1 MTNFPLLEGHVAL
14 VTGAGQGNGR
24 AIARGLATAGA
35 YVIATDINAD
45 NAAATAQ
52 AICEAGGQAHSHQLD
67 ITDAAACTALAAE
80 IQKDKGRLDVLVN
93 NAGILIRGGLEGPE
107 AAAQARQVMKVNYEG
122 TLNVTL
128 AFLPAL
134 RTSRGAIVNVASV
147 AAFAG
152 WPNAV
157 GYAPSKGAIKQLTQS
172 LAAEVGK
179 DGVRVNAIAPGVIAT
194 DMSASTRAD
203 PSKLDRFLS
212 RIPMGRVGEPD
223 ELVGAVLFLASSMSS
238 YVTGITVP
246 VDGGFLA
253 A

>member
-1 MTNFPLLEGHVAL
+1 MTNSSLFDGKVAL

-24 AIARGLATAGA
+24 AIACGLAKAGA
-35 YVIATDINAD
+35 RVVVTDINLPCAE
-45 NAAATAQ
+45 ATAL
-52 AICEAGGQAHSHQLD
+52 AIQESGGQATSRHLD
-67 ITDAAACTALAAE
+67 ITDAAACAALAAE
-80 IQKDKGRLDVLVN
+80 IVKNWQRLDVLVN
-93 NAGILIRGGLEGPE
+93 NAGILVRGKLENPD
-107 AAAQARQVMKVNYEG
+107 AAESARSVMRVNYEG

-128 AFLPAL
+128 ASLPAL
-134 RTSRGAIVNVASV
+134 RTSRGAIVNVASI

-152 WPNAV
+152 WPNAA

-172 LAAEVGK
+172 LAAEVAK

-194 DMSASTRAD
+194 EMSASTRAD
-203 PSKLDRFLS
+203 PSKLETFLS
-212 RIPMGRVGEPD
+212 RIPMGRVGQPED
-223 ELVGAVLFLASSMSS
+223 LVGAVLFLASSMST

>member
-1 MTNFPLLEGHVAL
+1 MTSLPILEGLVAL

-24 AIARGLATAGA
+24 AIACGLAAAGA

-52 AICEAGGQAHSHQLD
+52 AICEAGGQARSSRLD
-67 ITDAAACTALAAE
+67 ITDAAASKALAL
-80 IQKDKGRLDVLVN
+80 QVQNDKGNLDVLVN
-93 NAGILIRGGLEGPE
+93 NAGILIRGGHEGPD
-107 AAAQARQVMKVNYEG
+107 AAGHALQVMKVNYEG
-122 TLNVTL
+122 TLNVTQ

-134 RTSRGAIVNVASV
+134 RISRGAIVNVASV

-152 WPNAV
+152 WPHAV

-172 LAAEVGK
+172 LAAELGK

-203 PSKLDRFLS
+203 SSKLDRILS

-223 ELVGAVLFLASSMSS
+223 ELVGAVLFLSSSLS
-238 YVTGITVP
+238 TYVTGITLP

>member
-1 MTNFPLLEGHVAL
+1 MNHFPILEGQVAL

-24 AIARGLATAGA
+24 AIARGLAMAGA

-45 NAAATAQ
+45 NAVATAQ
-52 AICEAGGQAHSHQLD
+52 AIRDAGGQAEGHHLD
-67 ITDAAACTALAAE
+67 ITDAVECSALASKVLKE
-80 IQKDKGRLDVLVN
+80 KGRLEVLVN
-93 NAGILIRGGLEGPE
+93 NAGILIRGGLEGPD

-122 TLNVTL
+122 TLNVTQ

-134 RTSRGAIVNVASV
+134 RASRGAIVNVTSV

-172 LAAEVGK
+172 LAVELGK

-203 PSKLDRFLS
+203 QSKIDRFLS

-223 ELVGAVLFLASSMSS
+223 ELVGAVLFLSSSLS
-238 YVTGITVP
+238 TYVTGITVP

>member
-1 MTNFPLLEGHVAL
+1 MTHFPILEGKLAL

-24 AIARGLATAGA
+24 AIAHGLAKAGA
-35 YVIATDINAD
+35 YVIAIDINAD
-45 NAAATAQ
+45 NAAATAH
-52 AICEAGGQAHSHQLD
+52 AIRNAGGQAQSHHLD
-67 ITDAAACTALAAE
+67 ITDAAECSVLASQVHKENGPLE
-80 IQKDKGRLDVLVN
+80 ILIN
-93 NAGILIRGGLEGPE
+93 NAGILIRGRLEGHD
-107 AAAQARQVMKVNYEG
+107 AAAHARQVMKVNYEG
-122 TLNVTL
+122 TLNVTQ

-152 WPNAV
+152 WPHAV
-157 GYAPSKGAIKQLTQS
+157 GYAPSKGAIKQLTQT

-179 DGVRVNAIAPGVIAT
+179 DGVRVNAIAPGIIAT
-194 DMSASTRAD
+194 EMSASSRAD
-203 PSKLDRFLS
+203 QSTLDRFLS

-223 ELVGAVLFLASSMSS
+223 ELIGAVLFLSSSLSS
-238 YVTGITVP
+238 FVTGITVP

>member
-1 MTNFPLLEGHVAL
+1 MIHFSILEGRVAL

-24 AIARGLATAGA
+24 AIARGLARAGA
-35 YVIATDINAD
+35 HVIATDINAD
-45 NAAATAQ
+45 NAATTAQ
-52 AICEAGGQAHSHQLD
+52 SIRDEGGQAESHHLD
-67 ITDAAACTALAAE
+67 ITDAAGCAALASAL
-80 IQKDKGRLDVLVN
+80 DKSTGHLDVLVN
-93 NAGILIRGGLEGPE
+93 NAGILIRGALEGPD
-107 AAAQARQVMKVNYEG
+107 AAAHARQVMKVNYEG
-122 TLNVTL
+122 TLNVTQ

-134 RTSRGAIVNVASV
+134 RASRGAIVNVASV

-152 WPNAV
+152 WPHAV

-172 LAAEVGK
+172 LAAEIAK

-203 PSKLDRFLS
+203 TAKLERFLT

-223 ELVGAVLFLASSMSS
+223 ELVGAVLFLASSLST

-246 VDGGFLA
+246 VDGGYLA

>member
-1 MTNFPLLEGHVAL
+1 MTYFPILKGCVAL

-24 AIARGLATAGA
+24 AIARGLARAGA
-35 YVIATDINAD
+35 HVIATDINAD
-45 NAAATAQ
+45 NAATTAQ
-52 AICEAGGQAHSHQLD
+52 SIRDEGGLAESHFLD
-67 ITDAAACTALAAE
+67 ITDVSGCAALASALE
-80 IQKDKGRLDVLVN
+80 NGPGRLDVLVN
-93 NAGILIRGGLEGPE
+93 NAGILIRGPLEGPD

-122 TLNVTL
+122 TLNVTQV
-128 AFLPAL
+128 FLPAL
-134 RTSRGAIVNVASV
+134 RASCGAIVNVASV

-172 LAAEVGK
+172 LAAEIAK

-203 PSKLDRFLS
+203 ATKLDRFLT

-223 ELVGAVLFLASSMSS
+223 ELVGAVLFLASSMST

-246 VDGGFLA
+246 VDGGYLA